1 MTKLSM
7 PLLALS
13 ALTLS
18 ACDLDIFSF
27 FDDDRF
33 EHQLQEGNWS
43 FDLDRIEFSGNCE
56 DMEESPE
63 PFRMLGN
70 IEYAGGNRLEVELE
84 GLLLIGTQDG
94 NYVFAE
100 ASEKYDM
107 PVEGIAV
114 CEDDDEADAGETRCG
129 DMEDIE
135 SIPSGMYVSLDGQI
149 NGPRA
154 FDGELFV
161 ESHELDQVC
170 IIQARYR
177 AQYDNNQSVTS
188 VAGSPPQDS
197 DVTEPAK

>member
-27 FDDDRF
+27 FGDERV
-33 EHQLQEGNWS
+33 EHQLKEGSWS

-63 PFRMLGN
+63 PFRMLGH
-70 IEYAGGNRLEVELE
+70 IAYAGGNRLEVELE
-84 GLLLIGTQDG
+84 GLLLVGSQDG
-94 NYVFAE
+94 NFLYAE
-100 ASEKYDM
+100 ASEKYDV
-107 PVEGIAV
+107 PVEGIPG
-114 CEDDDEADAGETRCG
+114 CEDDEDADAGETRCG
-129 DMEDIE
+129 DMEDVE

-149 NGPRA
+149 ERPGA
-154 FDGELFV
+154 FDGELVV
-161 ESHELDQVC
+161 ESYEIDQTC

-177 AQYDNNQSVTS
+177 AQYDNAQSFTS
-188 VAGSPPQDS
+188 VAGSPPQDTG
-197 DVTEPAK
+197 VPEPAQ